1 VGDDGEALIM
11 LMNIKLTHGMW
22 RGAGLAICLVLSAAA
37 PGCTGDDGSA
47 DMGETDGT
55 DDAYVFAEDAPGD
68 YTRVDRIGMPA
79 IGTAVI
85 MDKQGYNEA
94 DPAADAAGTF
104 VDQITTSVEG
114 LHAALDDDLINAG
127 LTACVPADCIGQA
140 APLVVPDTLKLDLAA
155 AAGFPNGRLLTDP
168 VIDVTLAVVLLDLT
182 VTGQDA
188 TSLVGVLN
196 PTANDVAFATTF
208 PYLGPYHAQ

>member
-11 LMNIKLTHGMW
+11 LMNTKSKHEMW
-22 RGAGLAICLVLSAAA
+22 RGAGLALCLIILVA
-37 PGCTGDDGSA
+37 PGCTGDDA
-47 DMGETDGT
+47 PDDMGDTGGT
-55 DDAYVFAEDAPGD
+55 DDAYVFAEDAPSD

-104 VDQITTSVEG
+104 VEQITMSVEG
-114 LHAALDDDLINAG
+114 LHAALDDDLIAAG
-127 LTACVPADCIGQA
+127 LTACVPADCVAQA
-140 APLVVPDTLKLDLAA
+140 APLVVPDTLKIDLTMD
-155 AAGFPNGRLLTDP
+155 AGFPNGRLLTDP
-168 VIDVTLAVVLLDLT
+168 VIDVTLAVVLLDLGA
-182 VTGQDA
+182 TGQTV